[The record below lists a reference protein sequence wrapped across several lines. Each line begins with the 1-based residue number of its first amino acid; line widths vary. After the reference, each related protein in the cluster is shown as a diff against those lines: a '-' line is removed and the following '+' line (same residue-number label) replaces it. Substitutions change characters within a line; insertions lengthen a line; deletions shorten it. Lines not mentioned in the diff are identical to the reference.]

1 MIIPD
6 KDKICEEFS
15 TINKICSWEENFTIE
30 GIDFN
35 GKEIKKE
42 YTFLEIEKLDI
53 IAIKYKLQYSYEYG
67 CYMACSGIIYQKFE
81 PDLDGYIKY
90 YSPSD
95 SYIDIYMHKDENQIW
110 KIRKLF

>member
-1 MIIPD
+1 MIISD

-15 TINKICSWEENFTIE
+15 IINKICSWEENFTIE

-35 GKEIKKE
+35 GKEIKRE
-42 YTFLEIEKLDI
+42 YAFLEIEKLDI

-67 CYMACSGIIYQKFE
+67 CYMACSGIIYQKSE
-81 PDLDGYIKY
+81 PDLDGYLKLEGT
-90 YSPSD
+90 D
-95 SYIDIYMHKDENQIW
+95 TCFDIYMFKNENQIW